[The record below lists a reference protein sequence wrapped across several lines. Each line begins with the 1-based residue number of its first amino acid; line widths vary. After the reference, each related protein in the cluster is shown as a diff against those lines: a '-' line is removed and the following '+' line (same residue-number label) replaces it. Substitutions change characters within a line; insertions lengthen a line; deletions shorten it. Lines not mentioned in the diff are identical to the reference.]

1 MNTEDRELHK
11 RKSHLFMLLM
21 LAEADNEDS
30 PLEVLFINKVAE
42 RLGMTPEDVQ
52 EIDKNPENLTLVI
65 PKTEHARME
74 ILYDLLFL
82 MKFDQDVDQS
92 EIDLVH
98 RLAFRMG
105 FRPTMTQEMIDV
117 MKQHIGRNVPKDSL
131 LNIIRK
137 YMN

>member
-1 MNTEDRELHK
+1 MHTEDRELYK

-21 LAEADNEDS
+21 LAEVDNDNN
-30 PLEVLFINKVAE
+30 PLESIFINKVAE
-42 RLGMTPEDVQ
+42 RLGMTSEDVH
-52 EIDKNPENLTLVI
+52 EIDKNPQDLTLII
-65 PKTEHARME
+65 PKTEQARME

-82 MKFDQDVDQS
+82 MKFDQNVDQS
-92 EIDLVH
+92 EIDLIH

-105 FRPTMTQEMIDV
+105 FPPTMTQEMIEV
-117 MKQHIGRNVPKDSL
+117 MKQHIGKIVPKNAL